1 MYNVTNSKMM
11 NHISTLS
18 FKAVLTLFCC
28 IDLFYSGSK
37 DCMSRLL
44 IYFLFTFVECRMD
57 VQLELKNS
65 LSCQGWLI
73 LVGATQQNKTR

>member
-1 MYNVTNSKMM
+1 M

-28 IDLFYSGSK
+28 IDLFYSGPK

-44 IYFLFTFVECRMD
+44 IYFLFTFD